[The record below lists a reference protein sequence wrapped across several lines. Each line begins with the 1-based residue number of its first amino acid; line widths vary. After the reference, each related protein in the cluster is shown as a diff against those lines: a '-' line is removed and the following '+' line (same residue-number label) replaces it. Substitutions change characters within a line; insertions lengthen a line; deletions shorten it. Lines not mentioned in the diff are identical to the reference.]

1 MSNSAVLNYNVVAK
15 KLDRFFFPIFIS
27 VGVIYCILYFFLV
40 IGYDTKGP
48 DKEAMRKKNTVRAA
62 SMIVKKVED
71 QIKKEE
77 IADKEAVASAA
88 AGPVEAAAG
97 EEKAETE
104 AVKGQ
109 VSEGTKKA
117 VKQSAAQKEKAAEG
131 RKARRAAAQAQRS
144 AAAGERAAARLAKIQ
159 AKSRSASGGGGS
171 EAYASFKSGGG
182 GGDLASKLSSSGG
195 IGIGGGGAGK
205 AGGGGGGTGRAG
217 GGSGFGGGKGS
228 LDDFLSGGSYGDVT
242 AVEGVSDFKVTPLAV
257 KGKGSQSSSR
267 KTDDLQRELNQRLKT
282 LQQCIKKGRSRNNEL
297 TGSIIVQF
305 TIKPD
310 GKVNRVRVSKAS
322 WNDPATGKIV
332 EKCILDGIEEWRFT
346 PVEKGEITIEQPFIF

>member
-1 MSNSAVLNYNVVAK
+1 MSNSAALNYNVVSK
-15 KLDRFFFPIFIS
+15 KLDRYFMPVFVI
-27 VGVIYCILYFFLV
+27 VGVVYGILYFALV
-40 IGYDTKGP
+40 VSYDTKGP
-48 DKEAMRKKNTVRAA
+48 DKDALRKKNITRAA
-62 SMIVKKVED
+62 SIIVKKVED

-77 IADKEAVASAA
+77 IADNEAAASAA
-88 AGPVEAAAG
+88 AGPAEAAAV

-117 VKQSAAQKEKAAEG
+117 VKQSAAQKEKAAES

-159 AKSRSASGGGGS
+159 AKSRSAGGGGS

-195 IGIGGGGAGK
+195 IGIGGGGSGK

-228 LDDFLSGGSYGDVT
+228 LDDFLSGGSYGDAT

-310 GKVNRVRVSKAS
+310 GKVNRVRVSKSS